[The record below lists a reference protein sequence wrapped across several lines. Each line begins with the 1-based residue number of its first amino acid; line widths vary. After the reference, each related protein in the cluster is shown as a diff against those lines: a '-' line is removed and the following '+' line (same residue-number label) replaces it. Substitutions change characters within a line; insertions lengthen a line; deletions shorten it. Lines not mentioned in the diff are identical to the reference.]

1 MFCDKIKIKYTTC
14 VQETKFE
21 KATEGSACFDL
32 VSIEEFVAISP
43 GNHATIK
50 TGIKLELP
58 QNLVGL
64 ICPRSGLAQKYGITV
79 LNAPGIIDSDFR
91 GEICV
96 IIQNLGKEKFI
107 INQGMR
113 IAQILLLKMP
123 NFKILYDCD
132 LSQTKRGENGF
143 GSTGVD

>member
-1 MFCDKIKIKYTTC
+1 MFCDKIKIKYTTY
-14 VQETKFE
+14 VQETRFA

-32 VSIEEFVAISP
+32 VSVEDFVAIYPS
-43 GNHATIK
+43 NRATIK

-58 QNLVGL
+58 KNFVGL
-64 ICPRSGLAQKYGITV
+64 ICPRSGLAQKHGITV

-96 IIQNLGKEKFI
+96 IIQNLGKEKII
-107 INQGMR
+107 INKGMR

-123 NFKILYDCD
+123 KFKILYDCD

-143 GSTGVD
+143 GSTGLE